1 MIEFNLRQRLLIL
14 SLLPSA
20 LLAIILVA
28 YFVFSGMRALEGELR
43 ERGMAV
49 VRYLAP
55 VSEYGVIAGHLES
68 LQSLAQTTVQQ
79 PGVKAAVVVSRSGQL
94 LAVSGRVSLSSP
106 QLKRAPAEPGMIAD
120 AEQWIAFG
128 APVLRTLAE
137 SDALFDPAGAKTAPE
152 VIGQIFVEFDK
163 SELLERQRSLIQ
175 RGVMIIAV
183 GLLLMAIVA
192 LGIADTVT
200 RPVTRLVK
208 AVRAMGLGQFDTRV
222 ENLSFGE
229 FRELEQGFNDMAAR
243 IAEVHQT
250 MQERIEG
257 ATAQLA
263 FQARHDPLTGLVN
276 RREFE
281 ARLEKAINAVRAGGE
296 EGTLLF
302 VDLDRFKVVNDTCG
316 HPAGDELLRQISR
329 LFQGRLREEDTLARI
344 GGDEFG
350 ILLANCVGTRALQV
364 AEDLCSLTAAY
375 RFIWQDKIFAVGAS
389 IGLTPLNRQ
398 VRDVAEA
405 LAAGDAACYTAK
417 EKGRNRVHVQVAVA
431 PQNRRLADRSWQ
443 ERISKALA
451 ENHLVCDAFPLQP
464 FRAGAAVDHFVE
476 ICARLDDHATP
487 VVPTSMLLEA
497 AERYDLAPVIDR
509 HILESTVAALARAVA
524 HGRRMRCLLPLSAAS
539 VRQRETI
546 DLLAATLANQPAVAG
561 NLYLLISEECAV
573 QHASQAIE
581 LCRAARGLG
590 CRIALGEFG
599 GGFASFGHLHNIA
612 PDCVKISRSLTRD
625 IDNNRSARALVR
637 AIQEITDDLGIDSIA
652 EGVDDLAA
660 FHTLQEIGITYA
672 QGRAAAPSEP
682 FEDWVEGAVIR

>member
-1 MIEFNLRQRLLIL
+1 MEFNLRQRLLIL

-20 LLAIILVA
+20 LLAVILVA

-79 PGVKAAVVVSRSGQL
+79 PGVKAAVVVGRSGQI
-94 LAVSGRVSLSSP
+94 LAVSGRVSLSSS
-106 QLKRAPAEPGMIAD
+106 QLKKAPAEPGMVAD
-120 AEQWIAFG
+120 TEQWIAFG

-163 SELLERQRSLIQ
+163 GELLERQRGLVQ

-183 GLLLMAIVA
+183 GLLLMAVVA

-200 RPVTRLVK
+200 RPVIRLVK
-208 AVRAMGLGQFDTRV
+208 AVRSMGLGQFDTRV
-222 ENLSFGE
+222 TDLSFGE

-281 ARLEKAINAVRAGGE
+281 ARLEKTITAIQAGGE

-302 VDLDRFKVVNDTCG
+302 IDLDRFKVVNDTCG

-350 ILLANCVGTRALQV
+350 VLLSNCVGTRALQV
-364 AEDLCSLTAAY
+364 AEDICNLTSAY
-375 RFIWQDKIFAVGAS
+375 RFIWQDKIFAIGAS

-398 VRDVAEA
+398 VKDVAEA
-405 LAAGDAACYTAK
+405 LAAGDSACYTAK
-417 EKGRNRVHVQVAVA
+417 EKGRNRVHVQVATS
-431 PQNRRLADRSWQ
+431 PQNRRQADQPWQ
-443 ERISKALA
+443 ERISRALTS
-451 ENHLVCDAFPLQP
+451 NTLVCDAFPIEP
-464 FRAGAAVDHFVE
+464 FRAGTEKDQFVE
-476 ICARLDDHATP
+476 ISARLDDHATP
-487 VVPTSMLLEA
+487 TVPSLMLLEA
-497 AERYDLAPVIDR
+497 ADRYDLAHHIDR
-509 HILESTVAALARAVA
+509 HVLEYAIAALARVENN
-524 HGRRMRCLLPLSAAS
+524 GRQMRCVVPISTAS
-539 VRQRETI
+539 VRRRETM
-546 DLLAATLANQPAVAG
+546 DMLTAALAGKSQLAA
-561 NLYLLISEECAV
+561 NLYLLVTEECAV
-573 QHASQAIE
+573 QHAPQAVE
-581 LCRAARGLG
+581 LCQAARSLG
-590 CRIALGEFG
+590 CRVVLGEFG
-599 GGFASFGHLHNIA
+599 GGFASFGHLRSIA

-625 IDNNRSARALVR
+625 LDSNRSARALIR
-637 AIQEITDDLGIDSIA
+637 AIQEITDDLGIESIA
-652 EGVDDLAA
+652 EGVDDLETYK
-660 FHTLQEIGITYA
+660 TLQEIGITYA

>member
-1 MIEFNLRQRLLIL
+1 MEFNLRQRLLIL

-20 LLAIILVA
+20 LLAVILVA

-79 PGVKAAVVVSRSGQL
+79 PGVKAAVVVGRSGQI
-94 LAVSGRVSLSSP
+94 LAVSGRVSLSSS
-106 QLKRAPAEPGMIAD
+106 QLKKAPTEPGMVAD
-120 AEQWIAFG
+120 TEQWIAFG

-137 SDALFDPAGAKTAPE
+137 TDTLFDPAGAKTAPE
-152 VIGQIFVEFDK
+152 IIGQIFVEFDK
-163 SELLERQRSLIQ
+163 GELLERQRGLVQ
-175 RGVMIIAV
+175 RGIMIIAV
-183 GLLLMAIVA
+183 GLLLMAVVA

-200 RPVTRLVK
+200 RPVIRLVK
-208 AVRAMGLGQFDTRV
+208 AVRSMGLGQFDTRV
-222 ENLSFGE
+222 TDLSFGE

-281 ARLEKAINAVRAGGE
+281 ARLEKAITAIRAGGE
-296 EGTLLF
+296 EATLLF
-302 VDLDRFKVVNDTCG
+302 IDLDRFKVVNDTCG

-350 ILLANCVGTRALQV
+350 VLLSNCVGTRALQV
-364 AEDLCSLTAAY
+364 AEDICNLTSAY
-375 RFIWQDKIFAVGAS
+375 RFIWQDKIFAIGAS

-398 VRDVAEA
+398 VKDVAEA
-405 LAAGDAACYTAK
+405 LAAGDSACYTAK
-417 EKGRNRVHVQVAVA
+417 EKGRNRVHVQVAAA
-431 PQNRRLADRSWQ
+431 PQNRRQADQPWQ
-443 ERISKALA
+443 ERISRALA
-451 ENHLVCDAFPLQP
+451 SNSLVCDAFPIQP
-464 FRAGAAVDHFVE
+464 IRAGTESDQFVE

-487 VVPTSMLLEA
+487 MVPTSMLLEA
-497 AERYDLAPVIDR
+497 ADRYDLAHHIDR
-509 HILESTVAALARAVA
+509 QVLEYAIAALARVETN
-524 HGRRMRCLLPLSAAS
+524 GRRMRCLIPVSAAS
-539 VRQRETI
+539 VRRRETL
-546 DLLAATLANQPAVAG
+546 DMLTAALAGKPQLAS
-561 NLYLLISEECAV
+561 NLYLLVTEECAV
-573 QHASQAIE
+573 QHATPAVE
-581 LCRAARGLG
+581 LCQAARSLG

-599 GGFASFGHLHNIA
+599 GGFASFGHLRSIA

-625 IDNNRSARALVR
+625 LDSNRSARALIR
-637 AIQEITDDLGIDSIA
+637 AIQEITDDLGIESIA
-652 EGVDDLAA
+652 EGVDDLET
-660 FHTLQEIGITYA
+660 FKILQEIGITYA

>member
-1 MIEFNLRQRLLIL
+1 MMELNLRQRLLAL

-20 LLAIILVA
+20 LLAIVLVA

-68 LQSLAQTTVQQ
+68 LQGLAQTTVQQ
-79 PGVKAAVVVSRSGQL
+79 PGVKAAVVVGRSGQI
-94 LAVSGRVSLSSP
+94 LAVSGRVSLSSA

-120 AEQWIAFG
+120 NEQWIAFG
-128 APVLRTLAE
+128 APVLRSLAE

-163 SELLERQRSLIQ
+163 NDLLERQRSLIQ
-175 RGVMIIAV
+175 RGVMIIVV

-208 AVRAMGLGQFDTRV
+208 AVRSMGLGQFDTRV

-229 FRELEQGFNDMAAR
+229 LRELEQGFNDMAAR

-250 MQERIEG
+250 MQERIQG

-263 FQARHDPLTGLVN
+263 FQVRHDSLTGLVN

-281 ARLEKAINAVRAGGE
+281 TRLEKAISTVQAGGE
-296 EGTLLF
+296 ESTLLF
-302 VDLDRFKVVNDTCG
+302 IDLDRFKVVNDTCG

-329 LFQGRLREEDTLARI
+329 LFQGRLRDEDTLARI

-350 ILLANCVGTRALQV
+350 ILLANCIGTRALQV
-364 AEDLCSLTAAY
+364 AEDLCNLTAAY

-389 IGLTPLNRQ
+389 IGLTPLNHQ
-398 VRDVAEA
+398 VKDVAEA
-405 LAAGDAACYTAK
+405 LATGDAACYMAK
-417 EKGRNRVHVQVAVA
+417 EKGRNRVHVQIANP
-431 PQNRRLADRSWQ
+431 PQNRRQPDQPWQ
-443 ERISKALA
+443 ERISCALA
-451 ENHLVCDAFPLQP
+451 ENRLVCDAFPLQP
-464 FRAGAAVDHFVE
+464 LQTGSPPDHFVE
-476 ICARLDDHATP
+476 ICARLDDLAIP
-487 VVPTSMLLEA
+487 AIPTSTLLET
-497 AERYDLAPVIDR
+497 AERYDLAASIDR
-509 HILESTVAALARAVA
+509 HVLEVAVTALARVAV

-546 DLLAATLANQPAVAG
+546 GLLSTLLAHQPIVATS
-561 NLYLLISEECAV
+561 LYLLISEQCAV
-573 QHASQAIE
+573 QHTTQAVE
-581 LCRAARGLG
+581 LCQAARALG

-599 GGFASFGHLHNIA
+599 GGFASFSHLRSIN
-612 PDCVKISRSLTRD
+612 PDCVKISSSLTRD
-625 IDNNRSARALVR
+625 LDDNRSARALVR
-637 AIQEITDDLGIDSIA
+637 AIQGITDDLGIESIA
-652 EGVDDLAA
+652 EGVDDLPA
-660 FHTLQEIGITYA
+660 FNALQEIGITYA